1 MPAISHRLGLEI
13 GSKPRSGTVK
23 PFTVVFSYR
32 WTGMYSSTEISLML
46 DSRVSKKKFLIVL
59 RSLLYQSAT
68 DPIII

>member
-32 WTGMYSSTEISLML
+32 WTGMYSSTEISLMH
-46 DSRVSKKKFLIVL
+46 SRVSKKKFLIVL

>member
-13 GSKPRSGTVK
+13 GSKPRFGTVK

-32 WTGMYSSTEISLML
+32 WTGMYSSTEISLRH
-46 DSRVSKKKFLIVL
+46 SRVSKKKFLIVL

-68 DPIII
+68 DQIII